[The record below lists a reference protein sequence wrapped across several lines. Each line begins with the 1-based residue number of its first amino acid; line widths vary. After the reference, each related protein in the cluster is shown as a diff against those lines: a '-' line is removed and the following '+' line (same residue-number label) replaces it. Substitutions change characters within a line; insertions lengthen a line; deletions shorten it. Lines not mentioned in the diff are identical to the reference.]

1 MMHRLAF
8 AAALA
13 LCLGTGSALAQ
24 HAGHGAPTSGAAAN
38 PSEPASTRAY
48 REAMARMHKA
58 MDIPYTGDADRD
70 FAAGMI
76 PHHQG
81 AIDMARIELEHG
93 TDPEMRKMA
102 EEVIAAQEQEIARLR
117 AFLASRR

>member
-1 MMHRLAF
+1 MTPRIAL

-13 LCLGTGSALAQ
+13 LCLSGGAALAQ
-24 HAGHGAPTSGAAAN
+24 HAGHGSAPAA
-38 PSEPASTRAY
+38 SASTQAY
-48 REAMARMHKA
+48 RDAMARMHRN
-58 MDIPYTGDADRD
+58 MDIPYTGNADRD

-93 TDPEMRKMA
+93 TDPEMRKLA
-102 EEVIAAQEQEIARLR
+102 EAVIAAQEQEIAKLR
-117 AFLASRR
+117 AYLARQR